1 LKSRERPRTS
11 TFLRKNL
18 FFSPTMI
25 VWLNLPDD
33 MSLILY
39 SAKEGERTI
48 RENCGKD
55 TFGSGD

>member
-1 LKSRERPRTS
+1 
-11 TFLRKNL
+11 
-18 FFSPTMI
+18 
-25 VWLNLPDD
+25 

-55 TFGSGD
+55 TFGSGDWSPGPTKCTIGLVEEKDYSLFLDIHRDSEVDK